1 MNWKAEQ
8 RANTGGRMEVQDQIS
23 SDFEPFGIYLFPLA
37 LFDWMGGLIVDYHD
51 VCVCLSV
58 CVRTVCTFLAWG
70 RGRLGWHSTA
80 TYCS

>member
-51 VCVCLSV
+51 VCVS
-58 CVRTVCTFLAWG
+58 A
-70 RGRLGWHSTA
+70 
-80 TYCS
+80 